1 MRHIQRTK
9 VLAYV
14 IDVSDTVNLPNQ
26 VYKEIQKELL
36 YYDGELLRKPTIIVA
51 NKMDEEGAKEG
62 LRLLKSC
69 TKLPVIPV
77 SAKEGRHIKDVAEM
91 IRRAC
96 IVSS

>member
-1 MRHIQRTK
+1 M
-9 VLAYV
+9 LAYV
-14 IDVSDTVNLPNQ
+14 IDVSDPVNLPNQ

-36 YYDGELLRKPTIIVA
+36 YYDEELLRKPTIVVA

-62 LRLLKSC
+62 LRLLKNC

-77 SAKEGRHIKDVAEM
+77 SAKDGEHIRDVAEM

-96 IVSS
+96 IGSS